1 MKTKFI
7 FMSAVA
13 LYTFLVLPMVP
24 ILADEITLEQS
35 SPVIQHEPPGQSAP
49 VGKALRIEA
58 TIRDKAGIKDATVFY
73 RKSGEDNYQQVK
85 MESQGNDLYSA
96 TIPAD
101 GIKEPGVEYYIQ
113 ASDKAGNI
121 VMRGFSFSPLS
132 LSVTRGV
139 PAPQQG
145 TPLVLTPS
153 PEERMTMKSEA
164 PAVEGEKP
172 WYKKWW
178 VWTLA
183 GAVVIGAAAGGGGG
197 GGGGGSSPG
206 AGAGTGSATIS
217 GPTP

>member
-1 MKTKFI
+1 
-7 FMSAVA
+7 MSAIA
-13 LYTFLVLPMVP
+13 IYTFLVLPMVP

-58 TIRDKAGIKDATVFY
+58 TIRDKSGIKDATVFY
-73 RKSGEDNYQQVK
+73 RKAGEEDYQQIK
-85 MESQGNDLYSA
+85 MVPQGNDLYFA

-101 GIKEPGVEYYIQ
+101 GVKEPGVEYYIQ

-132 LSVTRGV
+132 LSVTRRV
-139 PAPQQG
+139 PAPQLSK
-145 TPLVLTPS
+145 PLVLTPT
-153 PEERMTMKSEA
+153 PEERMTMKTEA
-164 PAVEGEKP
+164 PAVEEEKP

-178 VWTLA
+178 VWTIA
-183 GAVVIGAAAGGGGG
+183 GAVVIGAAAAGG
-197 GGGGGSSPG
+197 GGGGGSTG